1 MDYGSKWCICRTIKD
16 FPAQTTANF
25 IAEEIIFKFG
35 VPKQILTD
43 HGTNF
48 QAILIRDLCKALK
61 IEKLNSS
68 VYHTNGNGLV

>member
-1 MDYGSKWCICRTIKD
+1 MVYLSCHKTFYISKNSKL
-16 FPAQTTANF
+16 
-25 IAEEIIFKFG
+25 EEIIFKLA
-35 VPKQILTD
+35 VPKRILTD

-68 VYHTNGNGLV
+68 VYHTDGNGLV